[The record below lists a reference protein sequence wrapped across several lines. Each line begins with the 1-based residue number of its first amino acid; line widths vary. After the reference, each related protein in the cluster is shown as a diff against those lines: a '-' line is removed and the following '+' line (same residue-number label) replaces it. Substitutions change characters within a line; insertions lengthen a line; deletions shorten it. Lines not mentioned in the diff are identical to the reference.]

1 MNNQPLPERSRRVG
15 KFGFDYAQPAKIFK
29 ILNS

>member
-15 KFGFDYAQPAKIFK
+15 KLGFDYAQLAKIFK
-29 ILNS
+29 LSNS